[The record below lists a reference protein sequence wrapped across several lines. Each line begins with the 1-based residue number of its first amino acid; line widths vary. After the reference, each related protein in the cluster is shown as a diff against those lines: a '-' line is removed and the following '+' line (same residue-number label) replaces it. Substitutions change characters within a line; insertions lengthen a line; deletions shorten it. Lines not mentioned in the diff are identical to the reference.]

1 MNPQTSN
8 LTKSAPQ
15 KIAIN
20 TRVLIP
26 DKLDGIGW
34 FTYQVVK
41 RWVEKNPDIQFYF
54 LFDRPYDSS
63 FIFGKNVTPVVVWPP
78 ARHPLLWYIWFEWM
92 IPRVLNKIKPDIFI
106 SLDTYTSVRWK
117 GRKITGIHDIA
128 FALFDGQV
136 DQLTEKFFRH
146 YTPKYIS
153 TSEKIITVS
162 NSTKNDLLN
171 FYHCPEDKIVVSTN
185 AAAEFYQPLKEEE
198 IKKFKRENTQGCDYF
213 IFVGSIHPRKNVLN
227 LLKAFERYKKQ
238 YNNQVKL
245 VLIGRIWKYEDVTNY
260 LRQMS
265 SKSDVI
271 QIPHSPP
278 EIIAKW
284 VGSAIA
290 LVMVSIYEGFGVPI
304 VESMACGVPVICSNI
319 SSMPEVAGN
328 AAILVS
334 PHNIEEIAEAMHSM
348 ESNHNLRETLSKNAL
363 IQAAKYDWD
372 TAAEVIWEAIK
383 PT

>member
-1 MNPQTSN
+1 M
-8 LTKSAPQ
+8 
-15 KIAIN
+15 
-20 TRVLIP
+20 V
-26 DKLDGIGW
+26 
-34 FTYQVVK
+34 
-41 RWVEKNPDIQFYF
+41 
-54 LFDRPYDSS
+54 
-63 FIFGKNVTPVVVWPP
+63 
-78 ARHPLLWYIWFEWM
+78 PLA
-92 IPRVLNKIKPDIFI
+92 LNKIKPDIFI

-153 TSEKIITVS
+153 TSEKIVTVS
-162 NSTKNDLLN
+162 NSTKSDLIN
-171 FYHCPEDKIVVSTN
+171 FYHCPEDKIIISNN
-185 AAAEFYQPLKEEE
+185 AAAKVYQPMKYDE
-198 IKKFKRENTQGCDYF
+198 ILKFKKENTQGCDYF

-227 LLKAFERYKKQ
+227 LLKAFNRYKKHN
-238 YNNQVKL
+238 NNQVKL

-260 LRQMS
+260 LNQMS

-334 PHNIEEIAEAMHSM
+334 PHNIEEIADAMHSM
-348 ESNHNLRETLSKNAL
+348 ESNNIRDTLSKNAL

-372 TAAEVIWEAIK
+372 IAAEVIWESIK
-383 PT
+383 PS